1 MVVHLNYDQ
10 TYESIIIYFNI
21 DIGKIENLYYRP
33 TILMRYSKVLYKTM
47 LREIKNDEKKFSRW
61 KKREWNSQ
69 LLEDYQNINMVNKVQ
84 VPRNVNNDGVRGE
97 AGQECEFLIRMCRFP
112 RLTSSVTRLGYSLDR
127 VYVAFMGINTCLR
140 FFSWFGARH
149 HPIGSNTFTSVTVF
163 NQTWMTIK
171 ALSKC

>member
-1 MVVHLNYDQ
+1 M
-10 TYESIIIYFNI
+10 INI

-47 LREIKNDEKKFSRW
+47 L
-61 KKREWNSQ
+61 NSQ
-69 LLEDYQNINMVNKVQ
+69 LLEDYQNITMVNKVQ